1 MDTHHGHEI
10 TVTIQSGR
18 GSDNFTF
25 PQQAKIADVIEAA
38 RSRFGYPAGDS
49 YSLVRDK
56 DKTTLEPQ
64 RTLVSYH
71 VETGEIL
78 TLSATGSGVWQS
90 IRTSLAASSRL
101 S

>member
-1 MDTHHGHEI
+1 MEAHHPHEI

-18 GSDNFTF
+18 GTDKFTF
-25 PQQAKIADVIEAA
+25 PQQTKIADVIEAA

-49 YSLVRDK
+49 YSIVRDK
-56 DKTTLEPQ
+56 DKTTLELQ

-71 VETGEIL
+71 IETGEIL
-78 TLSATGSGVWQS
+78 TLSATGSGVHGGGS
-90 IRTSLAASSRL
+90 ERL